1 MLFWLPLVAAVIR
14 MVSMRPAEGRPTL
27 TPTWVKVVF
36 AIYLCLFLVGGL
48 RT

>member
-14 MVSMRPAEGRPTL
+14 MVSLRPAVSGPTL

-36 AIYLCLFLVGGL
+36 AIYLSLFLVAGL